1 MFDSVIKIRV
11 TGRNIDNYLKKI
23 IKDKISI
30 LDLEYLSYREIIL
43 VVYYKDYLKLLKKK
57 TIYEITV
64 VERMGFLRIKD
75 SLKRNRY
82 VLLFLLLGVGLL
94 YFLANIIFDVE
105 IVHSKSE
112 IRNLVREELNNY
124 GISKYKFKKSHK
136 ELEKIEDK
144 ILENNKDTLDWL
156 EIIVTGTKYTVKVQE
171 RVLNEEKEQ
180 EKFRDIIATKNAVL
194 TKIIATKGEK
204 VKTINTLVHKGDV
217 VISGVLSHSNG
228 EVSYTNATGEIYGEV
243 WYNVSVE
250 FPYIYSSYEK
260 TKRVSDVYV
269 LNVGNHKIK
278 LWGKNNFKDYV
289 SDNKTLLFNNYIPI
303 SIVLEKREEVI
314 VKETIYTED
323 EAVSEALKLVEKGM
337 KDKNDKIEGVKEIKI
352 LNKEF
357 GGNTVKLKL
366 FVSVN
371 ENITGKQ
378 EIREEDLIK
387 EKEAS

>member
-1 MFDSVIKIRV
+1 MVKFGTMF
-11 TGRNIDNYLKKI
+11 
-23 IKDKISI
+23 
-30 LDLEYLSYREIIL
+30 
-43 VVYYKDYLKLLKKK
+43 
-57 TIYEITV
+57 
-64 VERMGFLRIKD
+64 
-75 SLKRNRY
+75 
-82 VLLFLLLGVGLL
+82 
-94 YFLANIIFDVE
+94 
-105 IVHSKSE
+105 
-112 IRNLVREELNNY
+112 
-124 GISKYKFKKSHK
+124 
-136 ELEKIEDK
+136 
-144 ILENNKDTLDWL
+144 
-156 EIIVTGTKYTVKVQE
+156 Q
-171 RVLNEEKEQ
+171 Q
-180 EKFRDIIATKNAVL
+180 
-194 TKIIATKGEK
+194 
-204 VKTINTLVHKGDV
+204 
-217 VISGVLSHSNG
+217 
-228 EVSYTNATGEIYGEV
+228 
-243 WYNVSVE
+243 
-250 FPYIYSSYEK
+250 SSYEK

-387 EKEAS
+387 EKEASQFSKASVQMFLLKLWVPSFRYSRLLVVIRK